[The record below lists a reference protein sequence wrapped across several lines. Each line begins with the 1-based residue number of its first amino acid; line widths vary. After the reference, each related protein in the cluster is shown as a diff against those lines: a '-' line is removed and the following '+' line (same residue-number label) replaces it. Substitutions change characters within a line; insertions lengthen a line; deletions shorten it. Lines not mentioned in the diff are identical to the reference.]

1 MRIVWIAVAALLV
14 GTAGPPCA
22 EGFVG
27 PKGKWWHLPRVSESL
42 NLTDQEKAQL
52 DEKYLASRRRLI
64 ELKSALERERLE
76 LETLMEKEPLDE
88 AAVMQRYG
96 LLAEDSRRG
105 TIPPPQVTLSA
116 VQEGPGGTKSRT
128 AQCPEGKPAR
138 QGAGGGIVDPCPKI
152 DRGNGPQK
160 DRSPQVRATGC

>member
-52 DEKYLASRRRLI
+52 DEKYMASRRRLI

-96 LLAEDSRRG
+96 LLDEARSR
-105 TIPPPQVTLSA
+105 LSMERFRFL
-116 VQEGPGGTKSRT
+116 VEVRKILGVERFRRLKSRFQQFRK
-128 AQCPEGKPAR
+128 ALAERRAARRNALRGSRHGKGR
-138 QGAGGGIVDPCPKI
+138 GAE
-152 DRGNGPQK
+152 
-160 DRSPQVRATGC
+160 